1 MDRKLLASDRTV
13 VEVMSRIRKSAVQLG
28 VLLREEVAGDSTVG
42 VVFAELTSS
51 ISRVFDVLESMETVE
66 GGQRLDAG
74 LLSPPPPPPPHHHQ
88 ISTKKR
94 KIYPATDR
102 REGCRRR
109 SHLPSKIVGSKTLN
123 DGQTWRK
130 YGQKEIQSSKN
141 PRSYFRCTHKF
152 DQGCMAVRQ
161 VQRSEE
167 DPSTYLITYLGEHT
181 CRDPAMAPQLFSTS
195 DVNNTCL
202 LSFGASR
209 HRAEKEAQV
218 PASPFTSRKQESDEE
233 GLSNLTTACSSP
245 DYFVI
250 PAAEKPAVM
259 TATSGFLAD
268 LYFEDVFG
276 FDHDG
281 FLS

>member
-1 MDRKLLASDRTV
+1 MGRKRSKALKIQGIYISSASHTTKG
-13 VEVMSRIRKSAVQLG
+13 S
-28 VLLREEVAGDSTVG
+28 VL
-42 VVFAELTSS
+42 
-51 ISRVFDVLESMETVE
+51 
-66 GGQRLDAG
+66 
-74 LLSPPPPPPPHHHQ
+74 
-88 ISTKKR
+88 
-94 KIYPATDR
+94 
-102 REGCRRR
+102 
-109 SHLPSKIVGSKTLN
+109 
-123 DGQTWRK
+123 RK
-130 YGQKEIQSSKN
+130 YLMSSRWIWCC
-141 PRSYFRCTHKF
+141 RSYFRCTHKF

-233 GLSNLTTACSSP
+233 GLSNLSTACSSP

-259 TATSGFLAD
+259 APTSGFLAD

>member
-74 LLSPPPPPPPHHHQ
+74 LLSPPPPPHHHQ

-94 KIYPATDR
+94 KNYPATDR
-102 REGCRRR
+102 RGGCRRR

-202 LSFGASR
+202 LSFGASS

-218 PASPFTSRKQESDEE
+218 PASPFNSRKQESDEE

-259 TATSGFLAD
+259 APTSGFLAD

>member
-1 MDRKLLASDRTV
+1 MDRKLLASERTV
-13 VEVMSRIRKSAVQLG
+13 VEVMSRIRKSAMQLG

-42 VVFAELTSS
+42 VVFEELTSS
-51 ISRVFDVLESMETVE
+51 ISRVFAVLESMETVE

-74 LLSPPPPPPPHHHQ
+74 LLSPPPHHHQ

-102 REGCRRR
+102 RGGCRRR

-195 DVNNTCL
+195 DVSNTCL

-209 HRAEKEAQV
+209 HRAEKEARV
-218 PASPFTSRKQESDEE
+218 PASPFPSHKQESDEE
-233 GLSNLTTACSSP
+233 GLSNLSTACSSP

-250 PAAEKPAVM
+250 PAAEKLAVM
-259 TATSGFLAD
+259 TPTSGFLAD